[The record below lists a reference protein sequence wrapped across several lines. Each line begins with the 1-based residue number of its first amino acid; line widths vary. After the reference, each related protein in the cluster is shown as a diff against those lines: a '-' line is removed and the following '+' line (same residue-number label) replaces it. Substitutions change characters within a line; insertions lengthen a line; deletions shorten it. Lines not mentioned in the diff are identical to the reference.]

1 MCNEF
6 KIPSQYVIR
15 LGVIVPV
22 ETAAHAAADIFI
34 GRYLLC
40 TKSLVLPKFPDFLGG
55 PVTAVRTQTRL
66 Q

>member
-1 MCNEF
+1 MCNES

-22 ETAAHAAADIFI
+22 ETAADIFI

-40 TKSLVLPKFPDFLGG
+40 TESLVLPKFPDFLGG